1 MKDKKRLLLAVL
13 IIVAVGGGTI
23 AATTAFFTARRTV
36 SQSQFTVGTLDMSVT
51 GSNNT
56 LNEPFVIENI
66 GADGDIS
73 GSKTWTIKNTGT
85 LPGRFLV
92 KLQSLQNL
100 ENGCNDQEKE
110 TEPACEAN
118 TEGELGGVVNL
129 KVTYDGQERASSTL
143 ATANEAKIG
152 NDWNALAPLEIA
164 AGQEKTITF
173 SWSAN
178 EDAYGNEIQSDS
190 LKFDTLFRLIQIN
203 NGPTPTN

>member
-36 SQSQFTVGTLDMSVT
+36 SQSQFAVGTLDMTVT
-51 GSNNT
+51 GNNNT

-66 GADGDIS
+66 GENGDIS
-73 GSKTWTIKNTGT
+73 GTKTWTIRNTGT

-92 KLQSLQNL
+92 RLTNLQNL

-110 TEPACEAN
+110 TETACEDDTN
-118 TEGELGGVVNL
+118 GELGNVVNL
-129 KVTYDGQERASSTL
+129 KVALDGVEQVNSTL
-143 ATANEAKIG
+143 ATANEGKIG
-152 NDWNALAPLEIA
+152 NDWNALEPITIP
-164 AGQEKTITF
+164 AGGTKTVTF

-190 LKFDTLFRLIQIN
+190 LKFDTVFRLIQIN